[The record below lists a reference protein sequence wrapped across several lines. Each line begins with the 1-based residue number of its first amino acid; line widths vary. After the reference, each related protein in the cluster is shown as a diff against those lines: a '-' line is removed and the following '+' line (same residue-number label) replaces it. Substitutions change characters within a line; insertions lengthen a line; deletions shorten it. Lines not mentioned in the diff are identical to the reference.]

1 MPRNFDWLLASGSG
15 TRGARFW
22 LHVAGGVLALLNGI
36 ALFFYLDPPGGSR
49 KELLSESVRVQGEIV
64 AARAKSLRLGTVA
77 AKVRLASSESADF
90 EAKYFLPK
98 RMAYAAVIAEIQRMA
113 KASGLQERDAV
124 YTEEPIEGSA
134 DLSLLNS
141 TANYA
146 GTYPNLMRFLY
157 EVDHSPMLLILEN
170 LTAAP
175 QQKGGEIATNIRF
188 RAIVE
193 DEPAPAIVPA
203 VVGQP

>member
-1 MPRNFDWLLASGSG
+1 MPRNFDWLLAGGTG

-22 LHVAGGVLALLNGI
+22 LQVIGGVLALLNGV

-49 KELLSESVRVQGEIV
+49 KELLRQSVSVRSQIT
-64 AARAKSLRLGTVA
+64 AARARSMRLGTVA
-77 AKVRLASSESADF
+77 AKVRLASNESSDF
-90 EAKYFLPK
+90 EARYFLPK
-98 RMAYAAVIAEIQRMA
+98 RVAYESVIAELQRMA
-113 KASGLQERDAV
+113 KDSGLSDRDAV
-124 YTEEPIEGSA
+124 YTEEPVEGSA
-134 DLSLLNS
+134 DLSILNS
-141 TANYA
+141 TANYE

-188 RAIVE
+188 QAIVE
-193 DEPAPAIVPA
+193 EEPTPAIVPA
-203 VVGQP
+203 TGGQP